1 MFTQFSRAPSRSRS
15 RSKDELL
22 YISENEGDNEK
33 TKRLKREMRGAQVEQ
48 QKFSEFAWLH
58 FKDDLHRL
66 PALEEVT
73 EEAEQD
79 EEVDKELVD
88 QAKKMIEILNEKK
101 NLRSAISQKEIS

>member
-1 MFTQFSRAPSRSRS
+1 
-15 RSKDELL
+15 
-22 YISENEGDNEK
+22 
-33 TKRLKREMRGAQVEQ
+33 
-48 QKFSEFAWLH
+48 
-58 FKDDLHRL
+58 
-66 PALEEVT
+66 VT